1 MNVLIV
7 EDDDRIR
14 SFLTKGLKAEGYATA
29 EARDG
34 DEALALADTGGAE
47 LDLVLLDL
55 GLPGTDGRTVLRHLR
70 ARHPRLPVIILTAR
84 DDVGSKVWGLDTGAR
99 DYITKPF
106 EFSELLARIRSATR
120 QVAAATELTA
130 ADLRLDIATRTAWRG
145 ERRIDLAPREW
156 ALLEFLVRHPHQ
168 VFSRAQLLS
177 HVWDLEF
184 DPGSNVVDVYIGY
197 VRRKLNGP
205 GQPPLLQ
212 AVRGVGYR
220 LLPLDAAER

>member
-14 SFLTKGLKAEGYATA
+14 SFLTKGLKAEGYATTVA
-29 EARDG
+29 CDG

-55 GLPGTDGRTVLRHLR
+55 GLPGTDGRAVLRHLR
-70 ARHPRLPVIILTAR
+70 ARHPQLPVIILTAR

-106 EFSELLARIRSATR
+106 EFSELLARIRAATR
-120 QVAAATELTA
+120 QVAASTELTA

-197 VRRKLNGP
+197 VRRKLNEP
-205 GQPPLLQ
+205 GSPPLLQ